1 MILPKSRTVGLRF
14 VLAGLLEFHVLK
26 LILVKKE
33 EKRTD
38 LSESSI
44 WTKFWWKYKLFKCLK
59 SSSNWD
65 CYQYGEILE
74 IASHSRGAYALAK
87 IRTNRPVVTTAPREL
102 CIWELVTVVKTTKLQ
117 VWIPRIPLVRIEFP
131 MVKSFRV
138 PNTNKSFAGV
148 FYFDPS
154 SIYLSNRCKFAGFNA
169 SFPNIY
175 VLEMRKLRLIYPE

>member
-74 IASHSRGAYALAK
+74 IALHSRGAYALAK

-102 CIWELVTVVKTTKLQ
+102 WELVTVSKFCPDSISEIVVCFSSWLTHL
-117 VWIPRIPLVRIEFP
+117 PSRNEFP
-131 MVKSFRV
+131 NTSPKVIENYSFLIWRE
-138 PNTNKSFAGV
+138 
-148 FYFDPS
+148 
-154 SIYLSNRCKFAGFNA
+154 IYSV
-169 SFPNIY
+169 I
-175 VLEMRKLRLIYPE
+175 

>member
-65 CYQYGEILE
+65 CYQYGENLE
-74 IASHSRGAYALAK
+74 IALHSRGAYALAK
-87 IRTNRPVVTTAPREL
+87 IRTNRPVVITAPREL
-102 CIWELVTVVKTTKLQ
+102 WELVTVHVLRVLHVAATPQDLIEDFKAQGQLEG
-117 VWIPRIPLVRIEFP
+117 VNEEVYVRR
-131 MVKSFRV
+131 MKGLYRQLS
-138 PNTNKSFAGV
+138 GV
-148 FYFDPS
+148 LPKKDALLYT
-154 SIYLSNRCKFAGFNA
+154 A
-169 SFPNIY
+169 
-175 VLEMRKLRLIYPE
+175 